1 MPLFVAESEIA
12 YSQERNPSPA
22 EVAELFRASGIR
34 RPTEDLARIEKMLSH
49 ANLVICARHAG
60 ALVGI
65 ARALTD
71 FAFCCY
77 LSDLAVH
84 RDYQRNGIGKEL
96 VHQVRQ
102 QLSDEVM
109 VLLLAAPEAMDF
121 YPPIG
126 FQKAANGWII
136 PRNR

>member
-1 MPLFVAESEIA
+1 MPLFVAESDIA
-12 YSQERNPSPA
+12 YADEKNVSPE

-34 RPTEDLARIEKMLSH
+34 RPTDDMDRIAKMLKNADLMVS
-49 ANLVICARHAG
+49 ARHGG
-60 ALVGI
+60 ALVGF

-71 FAFCCY
+71 FSFCCY

-96 VHQVRQ
+96 VHRIRQ
-102 QLSDEVM
+102 KMSDEVM
-109 VLLLAAPEAMDF
+109 ILLLAAPEAMDF

-126 FQKAANGWII
+126 FQKAGNGWII

>member
-1 MPLFVAESEIA
+1 MPLFVAESDIA
-12 YSQERNPSPA
+12 YAQERNPSPA

-34 RPTEDLARIEKMLSH
+34 RPTDDLARIEKMLKY
-49 ANLVICARHAG
+49 ANVIVCARHAG
-60 ALVGI
+60 ALVGF

-71 FAFCCY
+71 FSYCCF

-96 VHQVRQ
+96 VSRIREQM
-102 QLSDEVM
+102 SDEVM
-109 VLLLAAPEAMDF
+109 ILLLAAPEAMDF

-126 FQKAANGWII
+126 FQKAGNGWIV